1 MKLLK
6 NILLITIPV
15 VLFAALFTW
24 SYVSKKVPENP
35 AGTVGNTAGNLNNG
49 GLFCEDDGK
58 VYFANAYD
66 NYALYVMN
74 PDETDV
80 KKLSNAQVSSLNAA
94 GNFLYYYQS
103 SSSASDHFSSMFRTN
118 GVYRSKKNGKSSV
131 CLKRVPSPSLSLWD
145 NTIFYQSYST
155 KTGTSLCRIDI
166 DKDNY
171 EEIQNYVIN
180 PASIQDHKI
189 YFGGTGKDHYLY
201 TMDTDTNSIAAI
213 FMGDVYNPI
222 VQGEYVYYMDISS
235 DYRLCRYSLYSQTVE
250 ILTEDR
256 LDFFNVTGDYIYY
269 QKSDAKEPALKRIYT
284 DGTGEEV
291 VAPGVYENINATSQ
305 YVYFNAY
312 DTPSPVFHT
321 PLYGPVQVE
330 TFSAA
335 ATAVAQSD
343 SATKQ

>member
-201 TMDTDTNSIAAI
+201 TLDTDTNSIAAI

-250 ILTEDR
+250 ILT
-256 LDFFNVTGDYIYY
+256 GWI
-269 QKSDAKEPALKRIYT
+269 S
-284 DGTGEEV
+284 
-291 VAPGVYENINATSQ
+291 SM
-305 YVYFNAY
+305 
-312 DTPSPVFHT
+312 
-321 PLYGPVQVE
+321 
-330 TFSAA
+330 
-335 ATAVAQSD
+335 
-343 SATKQ
+343 

>member
-1 MKLLK
+1 
-6 NILLITIPV
+6 
-15 VLFAALFTW
+15 
-24 SYVSKKVPENP
+24 
-35 AGTVGNTAGNLNNG
+35 
-49 GLFCEDDGK
+49 
-58 VYFANAYD
+58 
-66 NYALYVMN
+66 
-74 PDETDV
+74 
-80 KKLSNAQVSSLNAA
+80 
-94 GNFLYYYQS
+94 
-103 SSSASDHFSSMFRTN
+103 MFRTN

-201 TMDTDTNSIAAI
+201 TLDTDTNSIAAI

-343 SATKQ
+343 SASKQ